1 MRLAILNLTGGK
13 MSGGYRKYLRNVVP
27 RMSRHNDI
35 ESILCASPESV
46 GVQDWFDPL
55 PNVRFVNCKPFRFL
69 FRNRDT
75 ELLRELEMFSPDVI
89 FVPVERVFRFK
100 NVPIVNM
107 IQNME
112 PFVSI
117 FENPL
122 IEIPGLFS
130 RFWHGKGAIKKS
142 DRIISPS
149 NFVTDF
155 LIKNWKIPRENIGLA
170 YHGIDIVEN
179 VDERRPEIISIACK
193 DNFLFLAGSIRPA
206 RGIED
211 ALRALKHLKSC
222 GVKNINLVIAGDVSP
237 SMVGY
242 LRKLKNSIRKSN
254 LVPAVCWVGNLS
266 EEEMAWCYKNC
277 LVFLMTS
284 RVESF
289 GMIGGEAMAHG
300 CICISADSPCLPE
313 IFADAAVFYRSKDL
327 KELVE
332 AIKRALL
339 FDSDQR
345 KAMSEKARKRAGKFS
360 WDVCA
365 DNTVAELTK
374 VVGCLRLNKGDAQ

>member
-1 MRLAILNLTGGK
+1 
-13 MSGGYRKYLRNVVP
+13 MSGGYRKYLRNVVH

-46 GVQDWFDPL
+46 GVQDWFDSL
-55 PNVRFVNCKPFRFL
+55 QNVRFVNCKPFRFL
-69 FRNRDT
+69 FRDRDT

-89 FVPVERVFRFK
+89 FVPVERVFSFK
-100 NVPIVNM
+100 NVPVVNM

-149 NFVTDF
+149 NFVKDF
-155 LIKNWKIPRENIGLA
+155 LIKNWKIPRGNIGLA

-179 VDERRPEIISIACK
+179 VDERRPEIIPIAWK
-193 DNFLFLAGSIRPA
+193 DNFLFIAGSIRPA

-222 GVKNINLVIAGDVSP
+222 GVKNINLVIAGEVSP
-237 SMVGY
+237 TMVGY
-242 LRKLKNSIRKSN
+242 LRKLKNFIRKSN
-254 LVPAVCWVGNLS
+254 LAPGVCWVGNLS
-266 EEEMAWCYKNC
+266 EKEMAWCYKNC

-313 IFADAAVFYRSKDL
+313 IFADAAVFYRSKDPKDL
-327 KELVE
+327 AE

-339 FDSDQR
+339 FDSDRR
-345 KAMSEKARKRAGKFS
+345 KAMSEKARTRAGKFS

-374 VVGCLRLNKGDAQ
+374 AVSKNNFPN